1 VNEIS
6 NYITII
12 IISIIFMA
20 AGLPVSHRAGGVS

>member
-12 IISIIFMA
+12 NSIIFMA